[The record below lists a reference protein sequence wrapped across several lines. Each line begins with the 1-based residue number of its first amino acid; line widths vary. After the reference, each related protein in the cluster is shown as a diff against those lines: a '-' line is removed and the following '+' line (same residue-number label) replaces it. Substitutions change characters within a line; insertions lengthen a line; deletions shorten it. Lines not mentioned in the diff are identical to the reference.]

1 MENEEPMPTSVE
13 DLPLECL
20 VEILE
25 RLSAADISACAC
37 VCQAFREGATADC
50 LWRSLCVR
58 GQHGGALDFQEMLGC
73 FSHADAQ
80 PLAPDA
86 PPEPGAPPPARRHS
100 SSSAAGKPWR
110 EVYKL
115 STNSLQNTICIDTGR
130 GYAKYGMAS
139 AARPASIQICQ
150 PRAEAT
156 QVRGGVP
163 SPLSPLPSPLFP
175 PGRPASAPPRAS
187 TLTLTLT
194 LTQHPY
200 PIPNPNPDPN
210 QDTLHQLAFR
220 RLALK
225 RCDLPNMAM
234 IVAEPFRLAAAS
246 AAAERDSWRYATER
260 RVLQGF
266 QLKRLCIVDSASLCL
281 FANKL
286 TSGVVLNIGFGE

>member
-1 MENEEPMPTSVE
+1 MENEEMPTIE

-25 RLSAADISACAC
+25 RLSAAEISTCAC
-37 VCQAFREGATADC
+37 VCQVFREGATADC

-73 FSHADAQ
+73 FKHADAQ
-80 PLAPDA
+80 PLAPD
-86 PPEPGAPPPARRHS
+86 EPGAPPPVRRHS
-100 SSSAAGKPWR
+100 SSSVAGKPWR

-115 STNSLQNTICIDTGR
+115 STSSLKNTICIDTGR

-156 QVRGGVP
+156 Q
-163 SPLSPLPSPLFP
+163 
-175 PGRPASAPPRAS
+175 
-187 TLTLTLT
+187 
-194 LTQHPY
+194 
-200 PIPNPNPDPN
+200 
-210 QDTLHQLAFR
+210 DTLHQLAFR
-220 RLALK
+220 RLQLK
-225 RCDLPNMAM
+225 RSDLPNMAM
-234 IVAEPFRLAAAS
+234 IVAEPFRLASAS

-260 RVLQGF
+260 RVLHGF
-266 QLKRLCIVDSASLCL
+266 GLKRLCIVDSASLCL

-286 TSGVVLNIGFGE
+286 TSGVVLNIGFGAIYVVPVLGGRIVRSAVRTLRLGGASLTQVRVRVS